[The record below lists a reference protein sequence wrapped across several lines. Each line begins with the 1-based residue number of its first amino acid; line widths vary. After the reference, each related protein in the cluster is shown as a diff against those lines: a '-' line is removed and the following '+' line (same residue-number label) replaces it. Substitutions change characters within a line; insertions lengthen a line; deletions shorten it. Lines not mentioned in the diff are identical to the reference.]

1 MKALPAITVI
11 VSLAE
16 RAVAAMSKFY
26 IKSNTLELIYST
38 DKSPLEAAVVALGE
52 TNKFDVL
59 DEHFYI
65 DERGMKDYASAKPDT
80 IVIPTKLV
88 AAEAGWTM

>member
-1 MKALPAITVI
+1 ME
-11 VSLAE
+11 SLAI
-16 RAVAAMSKFY
+16 MPKYY

-38 DKSPLEAAVVALGE
+38 DKEPLEAAVVALGE

-65 DERGMKDYASAKPDT
+65 DERGMKDYATALPDT
-80 IVIPTKLV
+80 IVIKTKVV
-88 AAEAGWTM
+88 AEAAGWTMGN

>member
-1 MKALPAITVI
+1 MALASALNVRREITV
-11 VSLAE
+11 VS
-16 RAVAAMSKFY
+16 KYY

-38 DKSPLEAAVVALGE
+38 DKTPLEAAMVALGE

-59 DEHFYI
+59 DEYFYI
-65 DERGMKDYASAKPDT
+65 DERGMKDYATALPDT

-88 AAEAGWTM
+88 ASEAGWKM

>member
-1 MKALPAITVI
+1 
-11 VSLAE
+11 
-16 RAVAAMSKFY
+16 MSKYY

-38 DKSPLEAAVVALGE
+38 DKNPLEAAVVALGE
-52 TNKFDVL
+52 TNKFDIL

-65 DERGMKDYASAKPDT
+65 DERGMKDYSTALPDT

>member
-1 MKALPAITVI
+1 
-11 VSLAE
+11 
-16 RAVAAMSKFY
+16 MSKYY

-65 DERGMKDYASAKPDT
+65 DERGMKDYSTALPDT
-80 IVIPTKLV
+80 IVIKTKTV
-88 AAEAGWTM
+88 ADAAGWTMGN

>member
-1 MKALPAITVI
+1 MKY
-11 VSLAE
+11 
-16 RAVAAMSKFY
+16 Y

-38 DKSPLEAAVVALGE
+38 DKTPLEAAVTALGE

-59 DEHFYI
+59 DEYFYI
-65 DERGMKDYASAKPDT
+65 DERGMRDYISAEPDT

>member
-1 MKALPAITVI
+1 MKIGAIVYHAGKE
-11 VSLAE
+11 SLA
-16 RAVAAMSKFY
+16 MPKYY

-38 DKSPLEAAVVALGE
+38 DKDPLGAAIVALGE

-65 DERGMKDYASAKPDT
+65 DERGMKDYATALPDT

-88 AAEAGWTM
+88 AAEAGWAM

>member
-1 MKALPAITVI
+1 
-11 VSLAE
+11 
-16 RAVAAMSKFY
+16 MSKFY

-38 DKSPLEAAVVALGE
+38 DKTPLEAAVVALGE

-65 DERGMKDYASAKPDT
+65 DERGMKDYSTALPDT
-80 IVIPTKLV
+80 IVIKTKIV
-88 AAEAGWTM
+88 ADAAGWTMGN